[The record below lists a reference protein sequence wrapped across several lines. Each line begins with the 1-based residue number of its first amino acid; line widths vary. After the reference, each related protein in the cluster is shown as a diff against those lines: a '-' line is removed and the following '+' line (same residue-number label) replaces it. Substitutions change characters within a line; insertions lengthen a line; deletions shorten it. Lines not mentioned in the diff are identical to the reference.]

1 MSELRIRDFNES
13 TPMDG
18 DGEYL
23 DFSNTSSADL
33 PENTDL
39 GSQDEP
45 VIEPVNPTPE
55 NIGND
60 ELPEN
65 SSLEP
70 ETQEPPIQNELNNK
84 VEIND
89 ELALKYLN
97 EKLGKQVNSF
107 DELIEVKVE
116 NPLDDDPYLKSLYEW
131 RQKTGR
137 PIEEFQKYQKDY
149 NSVDDFE
156 VARELLQL
164 EYPTLTSD
172 EIQLEL
178 ERYAPDD
185 LDDDREAAYKRLELK
200 KLATRGREVLSS
212 FKADLE
218 KPSEALLSP
227 ELKQDLELARTV
239 KENYARQQEETK
251 VYSENI
257 RLSSQKTETFEINLG
272 DDLKLNFRIPDES
285 KKELPTLIE
294 TMPHWRNEDG
304 SWNHQAV
311 VNDAIKIKHFDDM
324 LKLAY
329 EQGLNSGKEEL
340 IAETKNITL
349 DSVNNTPQPNSSA
362 KVQIEGLDDYL
373 GSRGVKLR
381 F

>member
-23 DFSNTSSADL
+23 DFSNTSPADL
-33 PENTDL
+33 PENIDL
-39 GSQDEP
+39 ESQDEP
-45 VIEPVNPTPE
+45 VIEPVNPAPE

-65 SSLEP
+65 SSLQSEI
-70 ETQEPPIQNELNNK
+70 QEPPIQNELNNK

-178 ERYAPDD
+178 ERYAPDE

-200 KLATRGREVLSS
+200 KLATRGREVLSN

>member
-1 MSELRIRDFNES
+1 MSELKIRDFNES

-23 DFSNTSSADL
+23 DFSNTSPADL

-116 NPLDDDPYLKSLYEW
+116 NPLNDDPYLKSLYEW

-178 ERYAPDD
+178 ERYAPDE

>member
-23 DFSNTSSADL
+23 DFSNTSPADL

-55 NIGND
+55 N
-60 ELPEN
+60 

-70 ETQEPPIQNELNNK
+70 ETQEPPIQNELSNK

-116 NPLDDDPYLKSLYEW
+116 NPLNDDPYLKSLYEW

-178 ERYAPDD
+178 ERYAPDE

-373 GSRGVKLR
+373 GNRGVKLR

>member
-1 MSELRIRDFNES
+1 MSELKIRDFNES
-13 TPMDG
+13 APMDG

-23 DFSNTSSADL
+23 DFSNTSPADL

-65 SSLEP
+65 SSLKP
-70 ETQEPPIQNELNNK
+70 ESQEPPIQSELNNK

-156 VARELLQL
+156 VVRELLQL

-285 KKELPTLIE
+285 KKELPTFIE

-349 DSVNNTPQPNSSA
+349 DSVNTTPQLNSSA

-373 GSRGVKLR
+373 GNRGVKLR

>member
-23 DFSNTSSADL
+23 DFSNTSPADL

-70 ETQEPPIQNELNNK
+70 ETQEPPIQNELNSK

-116 NPLDDDPYLKSLYEW
+116 NPLNDDPYLKSLYEW

-178 ERYAPDD
+178 ERYAPDE

-373 GSRGVKLR
+373 GNRGVKLR

>member
-23 DFSNTSSADL
+23 DFSNTSPADL
-33 PENTDL
+33 SENTDL

-70 ETQEPPIQNELNNK
+70 ETQEPPIQNELNSK

-116 NPLDDDPYLKSLYEW
+116 NPLNDDPYLKSLYEW

-178 ERYAPDD
+178 ERYAPDE

>member
-1 MSELRIRDFNES
+1 MSELKIRDFNES

-23 DFSNTSSADL
+23 DFSNASPADL
-33 PENTDL
+33 PENIDL
-39 GSQDEP
+39 ESQDEP
-45 VIEPVNPTPE
+45 VIEPVNPAPE
-55 NIGND
+55 NTGND

-65 SSLEP
+65 SSLKP
-70 ETQEPPIQNELNNK
+70 ESQEPPIQNELNNK

-178 ERYAPDD
+178 ERYAPDE

-239 KENYARQQEETK
+239 KENYAKQQEETK

-324 LKLAY
+324 LRLAY

>member
-1 MSELRIRDFNES
+1 MSELKIRDFNES

-23 DFSNTSSADL
+23 DFSNVSPADL
-33 PENTDL
+33 PENIDL
-39 GSQDEP
+39 ESQDEP
-45 VIEPVNPTPE
+45 VIEPVNPAPE
-55 NIGND
+55 NTGND

-65 SSLEP
+65 SSLQSEI
-70 ETQEPPIQNELNNK
+70 QEPPIQNELNNK

>member
-23 DFSNTSSADL
+23 DFSNTSPTDL

-45 VIEPVNPTPE
+45 VIEPVNPAPE

-70 ETQEPPIQNELNNK
+70 ETQEPPIQNELSNK

-116 NPLDDDPYLKSLYEW
+116 NPLNDDPYLKSLYEW

-178 ERYAPDD
+178 ERYAPDE

-218 KPSEALLSP
+218 KPSEVLLSP

>member
-23 DFSNTSSADL
+23 DFSNTSPADL
-33 PENTDL
+33 SENTDL

-55 NIGND
+55 NISND

-70 ETQEPPIQNELNNK
+70 ETQEPPIQNELNSK

-116 NPLDDDPYLKSLYEW
+116 NPLNDDPYLKSLYEW

-178 ERYAPDD
+178 ERYAPDE

-200 KLATRGREVLSS
+200 KLATRGREILSS

-362 KVQIEGLDDYL
+362 KVQIEGLDEYL
-373 GSRGVKLR
+373 GNRGVKLR

>member
-23 DFSNTSSADL
+23 DFSNISPVDL

-116 NPLDDDPYLKSLYEW
+116 NPLNDDPYLKSLYEW

-227 ELKQDLELARTV
+227 ELKQDLELTRTV

>member
-23 DFSNTSSADL
+23 DFSNTSPEDL

-55 NIGND
+55 NTGND

-65 SSLEP
+65 SSLKP
-70 ETQEPPIQNELNNK
+70 ELQEPPIQNELNNK

-97 EKLGKQVNSF
+97 EKLGKQANSF

-116 NPLDDDPYLKSLYEW
+116 NPLNDDPYLKSLYEW

-178 ERYAPDD
+178 EKYAPDE

>member
-23 DFSNTSSADL
+23 DFSNTSPADL

-70 ETQEPPIQNELNNK
+70 ETQEPPIQNELNSK

-116 NPLDDDPYLKSLYEW
+116 NPLNDDPYLKSLYEW

-178 ERYAPDD
+178 ERYAPDE

>member
-23 DFSNTSSADL
+23 DFSNTSPADL

-70 ETQEPPIQNELNNK
+70 ETQEPPIQNELNSK

-116 NPLDDDPYLKSLYEW
+116 NPLNDDPYLKSLYEW

-178 ERYAPDD
+178 ERYAPDE

-239 KENYARQQEETK
+239 KENYAIQQEETK

-373 GSRGVKLR
+373 GNRGVKLR

>member
-1 MSELRIRDFNES
+1 MSELKIRDFNES

-23 DFSNTSSADL
+23 DFSNTSPADL
-33 PENTDL
+33 SEDIDL

-65 SSLEP
+65 SSLQSEI
-70 ETQEPPIQNELNNK
+70 QEPPIQNELNNK

-156 VARELLQL
+156 VVRELLQL

-185 LDDDREAAYKRLELK
+185 LDDDREAAYKKLELK

-362 KVQIEGLDDYL
+362 KVQIEGLDEYL
-373 GSRGVKLR
+373 GNRGVKLR

>member
-1 MSELRIRDFNES
+1 MSELKIRDFNES

-23 DFSNTSSADL
+23 DFSNTSPADL
-33 PENTDL
+33 PENIDL
-39 GSQDEP
+39 ESQDEP
-45 VIEPVNPTPE
+45 VIEPVNPAPE
-55 NIGND
+55 NTGND

-65 SSLEP
+65 SSLQSEI
-70 ETQEPPIQNELNNK
+70 QEPSVQNELNNK

-178 ERYAPDD
+178 ERYAPDE
-185 LDDDREAAYKRLELK
+185 LDDDREAAYKKLELK

-362 KVQIEGLDDYL
+362 KVQIEGLDEYL

>member
-23 DFSNTSSADL
+23 DFSNTSPADL

-45 VIEPVNPTPE
+45 VIEPVNPAPE

-70 ETQEPPIQNELNNK
+70 ETQEPPIQNELSNK

-116 NPLDDDPYLKSLYEW
+116 NPLNDDPYLKSLYEW

-178 ERYAPDD
+178 ERYAPDE

-373 GSRGVKLR
+373 GNRGVKLR

>member
-1 MSELRIRDFNES
+1 MSELKIRDFNES

-23 DFSNTSSADL
+23 DFSNTSPADL
-33 PENTDL
+33 SEDIDL

-45 VIEPVNPTPE
+45 VIKPVNPTPE

-65 SSLEP
+65 SSLQSEI
-70 ETQEPPIQNELNNK
+70 QEPPIQNELNNK

-156 VARELLQL
+156 VVRELLQL

-185 LDDDREAAYKRLELK
+185 LDDDREAAYKKLELK

-349 DSVNNTPQPNSSA
+349 DSVNITPQHNSSA

-373 GSRGVKLR
+373 GNRGVKLR

>member
-23 DFSNTSSADL
+23 DFSNTSPADL

-70 ETQEPPIQNELNNK
+70 ETQEQPIQNELNNK

-116 NPLDDDPYLKSLYEW
+116 NPLNDDPYLKSLYEW

-178 ERYAPDD
+178 ERYAPDE

-373 GSRGVKLR
+373 GNRGVKLR

>member
-23 DFSNTSSADL
+23 DFSNTSPADL

-70 ETQEPPIQNELNNK
+70 ETQEPFIQNELNNN

-116 NPLDDDPYLKSLYEW
+116 NPLNDDPYLKSLYEW

-178 ERYAPDD
+178 ERYAPDE

-373 GSRGVKLR
+373 GNRGVKLR

>member
-23 DFSNTSSADL
+23 DFSNTSPADL

-70 ETQEPPIQNELNNK
+70 ETQEPPIQNELSNK

-116 NPLDDDPYLKSLYEW
+116 NPLNDDPYLKSLYEW

-178 ERYAPDD
+178 ERYAPDE

>member
-23 DFSNTSSADL
+23 DFSNTSPADL

-70 ETQEPPIQNELNNK
+70 ETQEPPIQNELSNK

-116 NPLDDDPYLKSLYEW
+116 NPLNDDPYLKSLYEW

-178 ERYAPDD
+178 ERYAPDE

-373 GSRGVKLR
+373 GNRGVKLR

>member
-23 DFSNTSSADL
+23 DFSNTSPADL

-55 NIGND
+55 NTGND

-65 SSLEP
+65 SSLKP
-70 ETQEPPIQNELNNK
+70 ESQEPPIQNELNNK

-116 NPLDDDPYLKSLYEW
+116 NPLNDDPYLKSLYEW

-178 ERYAPDD
+178 ERYAPDE

-373 GSRGVKLR
+373 GNRGVKLR